1 MDLAEAL
8 VARLAAATPVT
19 DVVAG
24 RIYWGAR
31 PQGSELPCLLLTQ
44 VSGVPETTLE
54 GEEPDLITSR
64 VQVESMGRSALT
76 ARQLLTAATDVL
88 ISATTVTI
96 GPDSMEFELG
106 ERLGPRDLGEPDEK
120 GFVHRP
126 VSDVILRHS
135 AGD

>member
-19 DVVAG
+19 DVVAE

-31 PQGSELPCLLLTQ
+31 PQGSALPCLLLAQ
-44 VSGVPETTLE
+44 VSGVPEITLE

-64 VQVESMGRSALT
+64 VQVESMGRSALA
-76 ARQLLTAATDVL
+76 ARQLLTAATEVL
-88 ISATTVTI
+88 ISAATVTI

-106 ERLGPRDLGEPDEK
+106 ERLGPRDLGEADEK